1 MATHLDPVA
10 WKKKKKIIITV
21 SVIVGAL
28 LIIGLTSW
36 LLLRNWLKPTIR
48 YAKAEKA
55 LSAGNTEEAIEIF
68 KSLGTYRDANDRA
81 AELAF
86 SAQKDDALERMLK
99 SAKVGDIVTF
109 GRYEQ
114 DNNLQNGPEP
124 IRWLVLAERDGRL
137 LLWSVDVLDHAQ
149 YSSDLKNTTWEN
161 CTLRTWLN
169 DTFYQSAFTGE
180 ERLLIPITEWK
191 NTDNSASGATGGK
204 DTEDRVSILSFDEL
218 LEYGIDNPG
227 IETIAAYPSAYAVAQ
242 GVERHDWYGTC
253 KWWMRTPG
261 IDQTNAVYCDMVGQP
276 LYTAPV
282 NRYGNGV
289 RPLVWVVI
297 GNR

>member
-109 GRYEQ
+109 GSYEQ
-114 DNNLQNGPEP
+114 DNDLKNGAEP